1 MATSPVDE
9 EVIADVGQAAS
20 SAVDSDLPAESPA
33 TEQPELS
40 EAEHQ
45 ANFLEAALKAADA
58 TKDSKPVQ
66 GEEQPA
72 KTDAGNAAK
81 PDTPATPAKAADQS
95 EDEGEDDGGD
105 RGEPFGKHPRWQKMV
120 AARNEYRDKATA
132 ASQEIEALRPRAD
145 EYGLIEQYMSDNGLQ
160 PPELVEGF
168 KIMAL
173 MKTDPAAAREA
184 LQAHLHRIDSF
195 LGNVLPPDLQRQVDE
210 GFTTED
216 IARETV
222 RTRNQLQRQQAE
234 NEQYRQHIAQ
244 QDSEQQQTQVRQG
257 MVNAVSQWE
266 AQVRTSDPDYAMKEQ
281 FVVDKLKV
289 LRTQYRV
296 ETPEQAVQLAQMA
309 YDQATKALRALNKKP
324 EIRPSGAG
332 SLALGTSTATPAPRS
347 FEEACLS
354 AAGFTHA

>member
-20 SAVDSDLPAESPA
+20 SAVDSDIQPTESPA
-33 TEQPELS
+33 PEPELS
-40 EAEHQ
+40 EAEHH
-45 ANFLEAALKAADA
+45 AKFLEAALQAADQ
-58 TKDSKPVQ
+58 TKDSKPK
-66 GEEQPA
+66 GEEQPEA
-72 KTDAGNAAK
+72 PVAGSA
-81 PDTPATPAKAADQS
+81 PTPADPKTPAKADQPDTDA
-95 EDEGEDDGGD
+95 EEDDGED

-120 AARNEYRDKATA
+120 AARNEYREKAQA
-132 ASQEIEALRPRAD
+132 ISQEVEALRPRAD
-145 EYGLIEQYMSDNGLQ
+145 EYGLIEQYMSSNGLQ
-160 PPELVEGF
+160 PAEVIDGF

-184 LQAHLHRIDSF
+184 LQTHLHRIDSF

-210 GFTTED
+210 GFTTEE

-222 RTRNQLQRQQAE
+222 RTRNLLARQTAE
-234 NEQYRQHIAQ
+234 NQQYRQHIDQ
-244 QDSEQQQTQVRQG
+244 QATEQQQTQARQG
-257 MVNAVSQWE
+257 MVSAVSQWE
-266 AQVRTSDPDYAMKEQ
+266 AQVRTSDPDYALKEQ
-281 FVVDKLKV
+281 FVVDKLKL

-309 YDQATKALRALNKKP
+309 YDQATKALRALHKKP

-332 SLALGTSTATPAPRS
+332 SLALGNSTTAPAPKS
-347 FEEACLS
+347 FEDACLS

>member
-20 SAVDSDLPAESPA
+20 SAVDSDLPTESPA
-33 TEQPELS
+33 PEPELS
-40 EAEHQ
+40 EAEHH
-45 ANFLEAALKAADA
+45 AKFLEAALQAANP
-58 TKDSKPVQ
+58 TKDAKPLE
-66 GEEQPA
+66 GEAQPE
-72 KTDAGNAAK
+72 KPDAGSA
-81 PDTPATPAKAADQS
+81 PTPADPKTPAKAEQPGT
-95 EDEGEDDGGD
+95 DEEEDDGED

-120 AARNEYRDKATA
+120 AARNEYREKVEAI
-132 ASQEIEALRPRAD
+132 SQEVEALRPRAD

-160 PPELVEGF
+160 PPEVIEGF

-184 LQAHLHRIDSF
+184 LQTHLHRIDSF

-210 GFTTED
+210 GFTTEE
-216 IARETV
+216 IAREAV
-222 RTRNQLQRQQAE
+222 RARNQQERLQAE
-234 NEQYRQHIAQ
+234 NQQYRQHIDQQASAQ
-244 QDSEQQQTQVRQG
+244 QQEQARQG
-257 MVNAVSQWE
+257 MVSAVSQWE

-281 FVVDKLKV
+281 FVVDKLKL

-309 YDQATKALRALNKKP
+309 YDQATKALRALHKKP

-332 SLALGTSTATPAPRS
+332 QLALGTSTATPAPRS

>member
-1 MATSPVDE
+1 MANSPLDE
-9 EVIADVGQAAS
+9 EAIADVDQAAP
-20 SAVDSDLPAESPA
+20 SAVDLAPNPAESPA
-33 TEQPELS
+33 PEPELS

-45 ANFLEAALKAADA
+45 AKFLEAAHQAADQ
-58 TKDSKPVQ
+58 TKDSKPE
-66 GEEQPA
+66 GKEQPGEPVA
-72 KTDAGNAAK
+72 GSVPKSTD
-81 PDTPATPAKAADQS
+81 PTTPAKADTP
-95 EDEGEDDGGD
+95 ETDDEDDGED

-120 AARNEYRDKATA
+120 AARNEYRDKAQA
-132 ASQEIEALRPRAD
+132 VAQEVEALRPRAD
-145 EYGLIEQYMSDNGLQ
+145 EYGLIEQYMSSNGLQ
-160 PPELVEGF
+160 PAEVIDGF

-173 MKTDPAAAREA
+173 MKADPAAAREA

-222 RTRNQLQRQQAE
+222 RTRNLLQRQQAE
-234 NEQYRQHIAQ
+234 NQQYREHISQ
-244 QDSEQQQTQVRQG
+244 QESEQQQTQLRQS
-257 MVNAVSQWE
+257 MVGAVSQWE

-296 ETPEQAVQLAQMA
+296 ETPEQAVQLAKMA
-309 YDQATKALRALNKKP
+309 YDEATKSLRSLTKRP

-332 SLALGTSTATPAPRS
+332 QLALGGATAKPQARS
-347 FEEACLS
+347 FEDACLQ
-354 AAGFTHA
+354 AAGFTNP

>member
-33 TEQPELS
+33 PEPELS
-40 EAEHQ
+40 EAEHH
-45 ANFLEAALKAADA
+45 AKFLEAALQAANPD
-58 TKDSKPVQ
+58 TKPVA

-72 KTDAGNAAK
+72 KPDAGSA
-81 PDTPATPAKAADQS
+81 PTPADPKTPAKADQS
-95 EDEGEDDGGD
+95 GTDEEEDDGED

-120 AARNEYRDKATA
+120 AARNEYREKVEAI
-132 ASQEIEALRPRAD
+132 SQEVEALRPRAD

-160 PPELVEGF
+160 PPEVIEGF

-184 LQAHLHRIDSF
+184 LQTHLHRIDSF

-222 RTRNQLQRQQAE
+222 RTRNLLQRQQAE
-234 NEQYRQHIAQ
+234 NEQYRQHIDQ
-244 QDSEQQQTQVRQG
+244 QATEQQLAQARQG
-257 MVNAVSQWE
+257 MVSAVSQWE
-266 AQVRTSDPDYAMKEQ
+266 AQVRTSDPDYALKEQ
-281 FVVDKLKV
+281 FVVDKLKL